1 MSPRPV
7 SGMRW
12 LLFSVSGRL
21 SRRTYAWALLFWM
34 LTVGIMVSAAVNAP
48 DDSAALA
55 VSGLGFILVSLT
67 GAWSI
72 AVMSIKRLHD
82 AGLPGM
88 LVIGLVVPAA
98 SFFVLLLIMLWRSDK
113 GPNRH
118 GPAPDQPGY

>member
-1 MSPRPV
+1 MASRPGH
-7 SGMRW
+7 GMRW

-21 SRRTYAWALLFWM
+21 SRRTFALALVFWC
-34 LTVGIMVSAAVNAP
+34 LALSVAVSGAVNAP
-48 DDSAALA
+48 ADSTALA
-55 VSGLGFILVSLT
+55 VSGLGFLLAAAAA
-67 GAWSI
+67 AWSI

-98 SFFVLLLIMLWRSDK
+98 SFFILLIIMLWRPEK

-118 GPAPDQPGY
+118 GPASDMPGY